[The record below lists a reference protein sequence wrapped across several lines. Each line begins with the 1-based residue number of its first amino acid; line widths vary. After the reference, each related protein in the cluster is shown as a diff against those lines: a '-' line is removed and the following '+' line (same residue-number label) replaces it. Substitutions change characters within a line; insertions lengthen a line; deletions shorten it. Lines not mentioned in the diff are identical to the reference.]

1 MATHIQ
7 LRNGNAADWL
17 AVDGGNGP
25 VLYVGELGFELDTRK
40 FKLGDGTTAWVNLPY
55 VNNAVVNSGIA
66 ANIVGVASAWPPVV
80 SPNVNDIYILPDPTP
95 TGTPAEFSAYNG
107 ALWTGSNWINVG
119 SLVIGTGPVGAI
131 GATGATGLQGP
142 SGPQGV
148 QGNPGATGIGI
159 QGPTGV
165 DGLMGPSGPAVP
177 GATGPIGQTGATGP
191 IGPTGPIGD
200 FSVSQIINNQTSTY
214 SAVLSDRG
222 KLITFS
228 SATAVTFT
236 VPSTAGFPIGSRI
249 DVVQLGLGQVTV
261 TVSGSYT
268 LLSSN
273 GFKLRFPYSRAALTL
288 VTNTQWVLSG
298 DTIVS

>member
-7 LRNGNAADWL
+7 IRNGNAADWL
-17 AVDGGNGP
+17 AVGGGVGP
-25 VLYVGELGFELDTRK
+25 VLYAGELGFESDTRK
-40 FKLGDGTTAWVNLPY
+40 FKLGDGITEWASLPY

-66 ANIVGVASAWPPVV
+66 ANIVGVASAWPPSG
-80 SPNVNDIYILPDPTP
+80 SPSVNDIYILPNPVP
-95 TGTPAEFSAYNG
+95 TGTPAEFNAYNG
-107 ALWTGSNWINVG
+107 ALWTGSSWINVG

-131 GATGATGLQGP
+131 GETGATGPQGP

-165 DGLMGPSGPAVP
+165 SGLMGPSGPAVP
-177 GATGPIGQTGATGP
+177 GATGATGVMGPSGPAGATGP
-191 IGPTGPIGD
+191 TGD
-200 FSVSQIINNQTSTY
+200 FTVVQAINNKTASY
-214 SAVLSDRG
+214 SAVLSDSG
-222 KLITFS
+222 KLITFNS
-228 SATAVTFT
+228 TSAMTFT
-236 VPSTAGFPIGSRI
+236 VPSAAGFPIGSRI
-249 DVVQLGLGQVTV
+249 DVVQLGTGQVTV

-273 GFKLRFPYSRAALTL
+273 GFKLRYPYSRAKMTL
-288 VTNTQWVLSG
+288 INVNTWVLGG